1 MAELTYQN
9 KIGVLWCIE
18 RGYLDILKI
27 LDKKGIITKIDE
39 YIVASAK
46 YGMIDI
52 MKYLVQEFNINAI
65 SDAAMVEAIKGN
77 HLACVKYLTDCG
89 TPLVSASNPL
99 LIAINNKNFEMINYI
114 LSQTDNF
121 SPILE
126 SALKLAVKDCSV
138 KIVRLIINK
147 AGKSS
152 TTLTDENYILMHDA
166 IAIALE
172 NNNMEVVHYLAE
184 VVLGIEGTNIITGD

>member
-77 HLACVKYLTDCG
+77 YLQCVKYLTDCG

-114 LSQTDNF
+114 LSQPDNF
-121 SPILE
+121 APILG

-147 AGKSS
+147 AGISS
-152 TTLTDENYILMHDA
+152 TTLSEDNSALMYTA
-166 IAIALE
+166 ISIALE
-172 NNNMEVVHYLAE
+172 NDNMEVVHYLAE

>member
-1 MAELTYQN
+1 
-9 KIGVLWCIE
+9 
-18 RGYLDILKI
+18 
-27 LDKKGIITKIDE
+27 
-39 YIVASAK
+39 
-46 YGMIDI
+46 

-77 HLACVKYLTDCG
+77 YLQCVKYLTDCG

-114 LSQTDNF
+114 LSQPDNF
-121 SPILE
+121 APILE

-147 AGKSS
+147 AGISS
-152 TTLTDENYILMHDA
+152 TTLSDDNSALMYTA
-166 IAIALE
+166 ISIALE
-172 NNNMEVVHYLAE
+172 NDNMEVVHYLAE
-184 VVLGIEGTNIITGD
+184 VVLGIEGTNILPEG